1 MRPFLSSFFSSH
13 PFAVLC
19 LAVLFSNNAVFTRPV
34 STQDLGHILLPDLS
48 PAIHLSEIRD
58 AKGEGTG
65 VRFLTIGPRF
75 FCKNQVANSNELPT
89 AMPGSKPIGY
99 AYFKSE
105 DEEFSAFAE
114 AHAYAVKRV
123 QSERGPFDDLIY
135 LDNVMEYLHMTS
147 GVIDEHTMELWKESL
162 RASGGENIVLNEHAN
177 QQLGDSDMS
186 ELSPLILLSELL
198 DAEGKGTGGRFF
210 TIGRTRFCKDESVT
224 ESDEPPTPALSPK
237 AIGHVWFESEAEKN
251 TAFAEARAYAE
262 GVRYPKPE
270 WDPLNYLTYLDNVM
284 EHLHNQ
290 TPRAIDDYTMKSWK
304 EELKELKASDGEKI
318 ILNEYTAFTHPT
330 GIIAIQIGDN
340 VLSLTTPPTST
351 DKKEWIKGVILGP
364 VNNHA
369 RIDLDEVHKHAKSH
383 SDYCGTK
390 ENVERF
396 KATEEVYRKR
406 LYSRMKEALAQWRY
420 ADGVIDILARQGSV
434 SEEIS
439 GKWDVLCPQ
448 RMDILLRYVEKSQP
462 NQPPESQDD
471 GQTPSNDVDASIA
484 EKRRKADLKR
494 SEALKRGEIILNE
507 HMKFNN
513 PTGMVSIQFGDEV
526 LSLDAFPTITAGK
539 EWIRFESLGSVN
551 DNVRVNFKEVREHG
565 AKSHFE
571 YCGTK
576 EDVAMF
582 AAFEKKSLSKPWSRA
597 SKTAAQWKFVI
608 GVMADL
614 KEQGF
619 LSQKVFDEWVKI
631 CPKRMHRIIRQID
644 HSNIVHPQ
652 ASGTTRKRV
661 GTDAG
666 QLNTK
671 KQRHN
676 Q

>member
-65 VRFLTIGPRF
+65 VRFLTIGPRS

-123 QSERGPFDDLIY
+123 QSERGPFNDLIY

-210 TIGRTRFCKDESVT
+210 TIGRTRFCKDKSVT

-237 AIGHVWFESEAEKN
+237 AIGYVWFESEAKKN

-270 WDPLNYLTYLDNVM
+270 RDPLNYLTYLDNVM

-448 RMDILLRYVEKSQP
+448 RMDILLRYVEKSQS
-462 NQPPESQDD
+462 NQPSESQDD
-471 GQTPSNDVDASIA
+471 VLPKSGG
-484 EKRRKADLKR
+484 RHLKR

-539 EWIRFESLGSVN
+539 EWIRSESLGSVN
-551 DNVRVNFKEVREHG
+551 DNVRVNFKEVHEHG
-565 AKSHFE
+565 AKSHFK

-597 SKTAAQWKFVI
+597 SKTAAQWKFAI

-619 LSQKVFDEWVKI
+619 LSQKVFDKWVKI
-631 CPKRMHRIIRQID
+631 CPKRLHRIIRQID
-644 HSNIVHPQ
+644 HSSIVHPQ
-652 ASGTTRKRV
+652 APGTMRKRV
-661 GTDAG
+661 GTDASR
-666 QLNTK
+666 LNAK